1 MDGLLAGL
9 WRPDDDALVIEPF
22 GHLDRARR
30 AEITEEAER
39 MLGILHPGTPY
50 DIRFGTVRDS

>member
-1 MDGLLAGL
+1 MLAGL

-22 GHLDRARR
+22 GRLDRARR

-50 DIRFGTVRDS
+50 DIRFGTVREG